1 MERDTMQKQYGL
13 IGCGMMGEE
22 HIRFVNIL
30 DGAKV
35 SMFMILCLNAQ
46 KSQPLLREPLRFMN
60 R

>member
-1 MERDTMQKQYGL
+1 MQKQYGL

-46 KSQPLLREPLRFMN
+46 KSQPLLREALRFMN